1 MNARPAREFANGCLP
16 RRLGQGNE
24 MMTNLHLRTG
34 AARPVTDLA
43 LALGLVGIDAIA
55 RLTPHPTSRQV

>member
-1 MNARPAREFANGCLP
+1 
-16 RRLGQGNE
+16 